1 MKKLLLIPLMLALS
15 TTALANDYWIK
26 QTAKYAAE
34 ETARAVKE
42 AELQQLV
49 CDFREN
55 YMRNLIEV
63 RRANISE
70 EIMKYELYSLFAKDE
85 IDVNTLKEA
94 NDVIKETYALPQYVI
109 DSPNLSETLLEEM
122 YLSCFK

>member
-1 MKKLLLIPLMLALS
+1 MKKILIYLMVALTS
-15 TTALANDYWIK
+15 TTAFADDYWVK
-26 QTAKYAAE
+26 QAAKYAAE

-42 AELQQLV
+42 AELQRLV

-55 YMRNLIEV
+55 YMRNLIEA
-63 RRANISE
+63 RRENISAE
-70 EIMKYELYSLFAKDE
+70 TIKYELYSLFAKDE
-85 IDVNTLKEA
+85 IDVNTLKES

-109 DSPNLSETLLEEM
+109 DNPDLAEMLLEEM